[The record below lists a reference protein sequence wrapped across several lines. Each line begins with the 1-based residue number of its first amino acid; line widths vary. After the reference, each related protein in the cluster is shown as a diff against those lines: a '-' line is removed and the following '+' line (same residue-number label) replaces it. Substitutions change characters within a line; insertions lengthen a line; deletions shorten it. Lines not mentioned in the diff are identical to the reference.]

1 MSNSV
6 VVYSPTGEAEMH
18 TRANARDLVNGCGYS
33 WIPGVKASP
42 NHYAPFATAHVPDGP
57 SISQK
62 VLDAAQ
68 GSKPTVNEGANAAL
82 LAQQAEVAK
91 QLAAQQ
97 AALAAAQAPAAPAA
111 PVVDYSKVEVDS
123 SDLDDPADAAA
134 EASFEAEDAAPARPA
149 RRGRAKK

>member
-6 VVYSPTGEAEMH
+6 VVYSPSGEAEMH

-42 NHYAPFATAHVPDGP
+42 NHYAPFATAHVPEGP
-57 SISQK
+57 SPSQK

-68 GSKPTVNEGANAAL
+68 GQKTSTNDGANAAL
-82 LAQQAEVAK
+82 LAQQQQVAQ
-91 QLAAQQ
+91 QLAMQQ
-97 AALAAAQAPAAPAA
+97 AAIAAAPAA
-111 PVVDYSKVEVDS
+111 PVVDYSKVEAVDA
-123 SDLDDPADAAA
+123 SDLDDPADAEPAA
-134 EASFEAEDAAPARPA
+134 DDDAAPARPA

>member
-6 VVYSPTGEAEMH
+6 VVYSPSGEAEMH

-42 NHYAPFATAHVPDGP
+42 NHYAPFATAHVPEGP
-57 SISQK
+57 SPSQK

-68 GSKPTVNEGANAAL
+68 GQKTSTNDGANAAL
-82 LAQQAEVAK
+82 LAQQQQVAQ
-91 QLAAQQ
+91 QLAMQQAAIAAAQQ
-97 AALAAAQAPAAPAA
+97 QAAAPAA
-111 PVVDYSKVEVDS
+111 PVVDYSKVEAVDA
-123 SDLDDPADAAA
+123 SDLDDPADAEPAA
-134 EASFEAEDAAPARPA
+134 EDDAAPARPA